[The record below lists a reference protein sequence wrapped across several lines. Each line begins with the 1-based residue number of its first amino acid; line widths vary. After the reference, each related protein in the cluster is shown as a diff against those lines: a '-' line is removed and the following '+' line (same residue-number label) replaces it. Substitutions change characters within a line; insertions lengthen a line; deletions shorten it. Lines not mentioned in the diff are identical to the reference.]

1 MQVAPIASGLV
12 SAQLLTITNPVS
24 NVAATSPAG
33 VTDTEAALRVKEQ
46 QASMTAQKIA
56 ETQGTQI
63 PQADSASGSTKTLQ
77 HHGTDGSSQE
87 LNGADTL
94 KADRLQDYLDKSGS
108 DGRSLSPTSL
118 MSSGVK
124 SFVGIVENAQKM
136 LGGKSGTQADRAR
149 DVSGDTA
156 APAQIDGKPA
166 ETTDPAS
173 MDHILDR
180 YVSISWASFS
190 ASLATSSVAA
200 ASTSVNTLVK
210 QQ

>member
-1 MQVAPIASGLV
+1 MQVAPIASGSV

-24 NVAATSPAG
+24 NVAAASPAE

-63 PQADSASGSTKTLQ
+63 TQDVSASGSTQTLQ
-77 HHGTDGSSQE
+77 RHGTDEPSQE
-87 LNGADTL
+87 LNSADAL

-108 DGRSLSPTSL
+108 DGRSLSPTSI

-136 LGGKSGTQADRAR
+136 LGGKNGTQADRAQ
-149 DVSGDTA
+149 DVSGETA

-166 ETTDPAS
+166 KTTDPAS